1 MEVTMASE
9 ATISRRAALAAP
21 SAMLLASAAAACAAE
36 EQTSARSASRAL
48 VAVFTR
54 TGNTRV
60 IAGQL
65 QRALGAELFEIQPAL
80 PYPEDYEQTV
90 EQARRERDAG
100 FEPALKTTIPTIAAY
115 DTLFLG
121 FPVWGETSPPI
132 IRAFLSAHDLA
143 GKVIRPFITHGGYGL
158 GRSLSVLRS
167 HAPRAQLLEAFSM
180 EADQERRTLNQVTDW
195 LRVIERS

>member
-1 MEVTMASE
+1 MASE

-143 GKVIRPFITHGGYGL
+143 GKGGLTRREPF
-158 GRSLSVLRS
+158 
-167 HAPRAQLLEAFSM
+167 
-180 EADQERRTLNQVTDW
+180 ADAREDAL
-195 LRVIERS
+195 